1 MRCPDPTRWT
11 RLLRHAPLHLACK
24 NLYIPNPAAASSS
37 KPLMSRVSPDTSVD
51 VDVSVSETADRDHH
65 AVGVE
70 RRAGDRAGLCG
81 CEEGGVGLDGVDAC
95 AVDVEEGEG
104 VCV

>member
-1 MRCPDPTRWT
+1 MRIQLDGHAYYVTPFCMHLSRKNEKIHISDP
-11 RLLRHAPLHLACK
+11 C
-24 NLYIPNPAAASSS
+24 SSRS
-37 KPLMSRVSPDTSVD
+37 LMSRVPPDTSVD

-65 AVGVE
+65 AVGME
-70 RRAGDRAGLCG
+70 RCASDRAGLCG

-95 AVDVEEGEG
+95 AVDVEEGKG